1 MRCPENYW
9 HGVLILKTQ
18 RVRAELVGIIKA
30 KASGAGSDSSSA
42 KSVYYTVLDNPIL
55 PASEK
60 ALLRLEQE
68 GALLVLAGTE
78 SPTKSLNMLFYHLLA
93 NTQIMSKL
101 REELSTVAQPASWTQ
116 LERLPYLTAV
126 IEEAHRLSFGV
137 TARTAR
143 IARETLIYTPTS
155 YAAYSSNIGKSFKIP
170 AGTPMSTTTL
180 SAHTAPSV
188 FPDPFVFDPERWLG
202 DEGRKLQKYQMSF
215 GKGSRKCLG
224 IELARAEMYLVTV
237 ALVQG
242 FDMNLWKTEASDV
255 AFVHDYHVSMPSIEF
270 KGLEATMTA
279 L

>member
-42 KSVYYTVLDNPIL
+42 KSVYYNVLDNPIL
-55 PASEK
+55 PAPEK

-78 SPTKSLNMLFYHLLA
+78 SPAKSLNMLFYHLLA
-93 NTQIMSKL
+93 NTQIMSKI

-143 IARETLIYTPTS
+143 IARETLMYTPSS
-155 YAAYSSNIGKSFKIP
+155 YAAYSSNIG
-170 AGTPMSTTTL
+170 
-180 SAHTAPSV
+180 
-188 FPDPFVFDPERWLG
+188 
-202 DEGRKLQKYQMSF
+202 
-215 GKGSRKCLG
+215 KCLG

-270 KGLEATMTA
+270 KGLEATITA